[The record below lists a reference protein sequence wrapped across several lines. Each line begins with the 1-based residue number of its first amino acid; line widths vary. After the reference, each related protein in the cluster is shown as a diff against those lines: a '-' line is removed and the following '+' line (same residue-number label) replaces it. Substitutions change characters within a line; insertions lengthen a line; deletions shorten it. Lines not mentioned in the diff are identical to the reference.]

1 MSRST
6 DGDGWFSTRDEG
18 YLHADR
24 FLFVRGRA
32 DDTIIRGGENI
43 APAEIEEV
51 ILQIPEVAVA
61 GLPSAE
67 WGSESVPSSCPGL
80 TRHSSQVFTLATLR
94 QGRRPENGQ
103 RAEHGP
109 GADRRGQAASV
120 RSRPCGSM
128 SRSPAMM
135 LLIANSKFSGG
146 GLPEMS
152 ADGTL
157 IVVATRP
164 VRSASRKPC
173 V

>member
-51 ILQIPEVAVA
+51 ILQIPGVAEVAVA

-67 WGSESVPSSCPGL
+67 WGSESVPSSCPSL
-80 TRHSSQVFTLATLR
+80 TRH
-94 QGRRPENGQ
+94 
-103 RAEHGP
+103 
-109 GADRRGQAASV
+109 
-120 RSRPCGSM
+120 
-128 SRSPAMM
+128 
-135 LLIANSKFSGG
+135 
-146 GLPEMS
+146 
-152 ADGTL
+152 
-157 IVVATRP
+157 
-164 VRSASRKPC
+164 
-173 V
+173 